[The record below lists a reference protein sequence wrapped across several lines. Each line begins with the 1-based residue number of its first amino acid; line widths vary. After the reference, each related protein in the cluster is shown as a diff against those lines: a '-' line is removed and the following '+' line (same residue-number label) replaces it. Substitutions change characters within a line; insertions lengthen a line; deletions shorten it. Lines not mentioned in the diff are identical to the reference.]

1 MRNAILQMPAH
12 RTSNEHRH
20 VLRAA
25 IRQLDRA
32 EIYLAAVAYM
42 HLDDRAAQ
50 RSIRQLRADVDGL
63 QRHLAALRAGT
74 SD

>member
-1 MRNAILQMPAH
+1 MRNAILQLPEQ
-12 RTSNEHRH
+12 RTTNEQRQ

-32 EIYLAAVAYM
+32 AIYLAAVAYM
-42 HLDDRAAQ
+42 QLDDRAAQ

-63 QRHLAALRAGT
+63 KRHLAALRAGT
-74 SD
+74 GS